1 MTQLKEFEGVEEK
14 IRKWAGNNAK
24 LEVKYS
30 EFTRDLFISVSNE
43 KFFCLVNL
51 AKPEEPYGLGVR
63 ERNDEV
69 QLIKKL
75 FENSKKVVQNG
86 K

>member
-24 LEVKYS
+24 LEVRYS
-30 EFTRDLFISVSNE
+30 EITRDFYVSVDNE
-43 KFFCLVNL
+43 KFFCVVNL
-51 AKPEEPYGLGVR
+51 AKPEEPYGLGIR
-63 ERNDEV
+63 GRNDEV

-75 FENSKKVVQNG
+75 FENAEKVVQNG

>member
-30 EFTRDLFISVSNE
+30 EITGNLFISVSNE
-43 KFFCLVNL
+43 KFYCLVNL

-75 FENSKKVVQNG
+75 FENSKKVAQNG

>member
-30 EFTRDLFISVSNE
+30 EITRNIFITVSNE

-63 ERNDEV
+63 EREDEV

-75 FENSKKVVQNG
+75 FENSKKVVQND